1 MLQNRRGLVM
11 VQPQNM
17 VNAPTVTPISSPNG
31 ANQAVI
37 ETSPFFSILVD
48 TTDSGITTPTKI
60 VIFDAAQGYQLING
74 YAMPLAVKIDSLTDH
89 YQFTLNDIAHVGASI
104 DIMKMTVN
112 DKTKAGA
119 QYGRKLEIFESS
131 RGTGCQLVKTIFP
144 EMGVSEQQY
153 QENINTFDVNMIV
166 THRTAFVYTQEPG
179 IKCTL
184 SFYQNAEFG
193 RQR

>member
-1 MLQNRRGLVM
+1 MLTNRRGLVQ
-11 VQPQNM
+11 VQPANM

-48 TTDSGITTPTKI
+48 TTDSSITTPTKI

-74 YAMPLAVKIDSLTDH
+74 YAMPLAVNISSLTDH

-104 DIMKMTVN
+104 DIMKLTVN

-119 QYGRKLEIFESS
+119 QYGRKLEVYESS

-144 EMGVSEQQY
+144 EMGISEQQY